1 MQFADVACI
10 KNANCYKNHEKLA
23 KIVRVLPAFINICPI
38 LCVSLP
44 LPEFLGCHMISTL
57 EKTSY
62 HRSTRIKASDRKDI
76 LNDLIQYNDQN
87 FYRAFKKA
95 YGISPKEYRRL
106 LTQ

>member
-1 MQFADVACI
+1 
-10 KNANCYKNHEKLA
+10 
-23 KIVRVLPAFINICPI
+23 ICPI